1 MITDIENKKDE
12 IHKIWIENKDKMS
25 ASELYKTFLGDYFDV
40 ANYTFKHS
48 DWLFF
53 IKWVRKW
60 KDEISITGAK
70 KAEDLDD
77 EELENIQ
84 DNNRKRMIIIMESVL
99 KKYENDPKKMENIP
113 IEEVRRLYKAIQSI
127 EESMKRTQIAKGKL
141 GLDTAKAILL
151 PYARMNPKSLL
162 ALKEQLNESL
172 NRIIEIKSKG
182 LTDGAGQD
190 NNGAG

>member
-1 MITDIENKKDE
+1 MIPDIQNKKDE
-12 IHKIWIENKDKMS
+12 IHKVWIENKDKMS

-53 IKWVRKW
+53 IKWVNGW
-60 KDEISITGAK
+60 KKELRVTK
-70 KAEDLDD
+70 RVEDLSEDELDD
-77 EELENIQ
+77 IQ
-84 DNNRKRMIIIMESVL
+84 DKNRKRMIIIMESVL
-99 KKYENDPKKMENIP
+99 KKYESNPKKMEDIP

-141 GLDTAKAILL
+141 GLDTAKTLLL
-151 PYARMNPKSLL
+151 PYGRMNPKQLL
-162 ALKEQLNESL
+162 ELKEELNESL

>member
-1 MITDIENKKDE
+1 MITDIQNKKDE
-12 IHKIWIENKDKMS
+12 VHNIWLENKDKMS
-25 ASELYKTFLGDYFDV
+25 ASELYKTFLGEYFDV
-40 ANYTFKHS
+40 ANYTFKHY

-53 IKWVRKW
+53 IKWVNGWKKELRKG
-60 KDEISITGAK
+60 KR
-70 KAEDLDD
+70 AEDLSD
-77 EELENIQ
+77 EELDDIQ
-84 DNNRKRMIIIMESVL
+84 DKNRKRMIIIMESVL

-182 LTDGAGQD
+182 LADGIGQD